1 MFRALL
7 RLLIL
12 LVTLAAVAMFFLGYR
27 LDDGAIVRS
36 GPPPVGTS
44 GRVPQVDSAKVR
56 ETGAAIGAKIA
67 EGASEAQTALTNG
80 ALTAKIKSKMALD
93 DTLDSSHISVDTANG
108 VATLSGRV
116 PTERDRQR
124 AVQLARE
131 TKGITSVTDRLTVR

>member
-12 LVTLAAVAMFFLGYR
+12 LVVLAAVAMFFLGYR

-36 GPPPVGTS
+36 SPPPVGTS

-93 DTLDSSHISVDTANG
+93 DTLDSSNISVDTANG